1 MTKKLYHNEIVKRLR
16 EWIDQDKENFPNGTI
31 YTTFEDIPE
40 LREKIAQKQMT
51 VDLRYSVDLIHAEKK
66 QEKEDPKEEQ
76 KGPKIE
82 EEGVKDVFYYTL
94 FLVFTGSISGSE
106 KSKVSGISDLLRE
119 RLLFYQYYFSSISE
133 PKYIRIILVVPS
145 DTDIASEAKS
155 EVFEE
160 YRIGLWKI
168 DIEKGGLKK
177 EVDAAF
183 FRERMSEAFKVSV
196 NKPQDMGEAIKDIS
210 EEIKVEETVLIKA
223 IEEKAGDFATF
234 FEQYILEAV
243 EAISEIPSEQ
253 IGKRY
258 IDRQL
263 IDGVLELHN
272 IPCLTECRD
281 LVHDHLSDKNDD
293 YKFAGECFRKLWH
306 NTFGIGFP
314 TTQGDFEKFLQIF
327 FPQYREHFVHQ
338 FQVFLF
344 GMIILDYLLED
355 PSILFENGGSQE
367 EKENLLKGWL
377 LSSSIHDFTYP
388 LQKYDKWSED
398 FFEQQLG
405 IDNPP
410 RFLDLSGIYVEKTF
424 LSRVELL
431 LSELEKDLAKAEPLE
446 KAGFL
451 NEIRRFIYYEIAEKK
466 NHGLMGSSYLLKKF
480 EKKGSDELSKIVLP
494 AAVASA
500 IHDNEVWQTLSGQVD
515 NDPRNECEYIC
526 KILGITS
533 NEDIEKVL
541 VSKLSKKDKNN
552 RIADEI
558 RRMKKVEKAEWVS
571 NTYIDIN
578 NILEKKT
585 LPALSLKSQPLAF
598 LLILCDNLQDFERPS
613 ENVKWKGIMEA
624 LDVRLGHIIPD
635 IGSKKITIQIYLN
648 DVQEGYGW
656 MNEKQEILNKIK
668 NLLKSPDIEF
678 VIEYLER
685 GSKNRKM
692 HCIIH

>member
-1 MTKKLYHNEIVKRLR
+1 MTKKVYHNDIVKWLGERI
-16 EWIDQDKENFPNGTI
+16 EQDKENFPHGKI

-40 LREKIAQKQMT
+40 LREKLAQGKMT

-66 QEKEDPKEEQ
+66 QEKEDPKEKP

-82 EEGVKDVFYYTL
+82 EEGLKDVFYYTL

-106 KSKVSGISDLLRE
+106 KSEITGISDLLRE

-133 PKYIRIILVVPS
+133 PKCIRIILVVPS
-145 DTDIASEAKS
+145 DTDIAPEAKS

-160 YRIGLWKI
+160 YGIGLWKI
-168 DIEKGGLKK
+168 DIEKGELKK

-196 NKPQDMGEAIKDIS
+196 NKPEHMGEAIKGIS

-223 IEEKAGDFATF
+223 IEEKAGDFARF

-243 EAISEIPSEQ
+243 EAVAEIPSEQ

-263 IDGVLELHN
+263 IDGVLELRN
-272 IPCLTECRD
+272 IPCLTECLE

-293 YKFAGECFRKLWH
+293 YKFAGECFEKLWH
-306 NTFGIGFP
+306 NTFGIEFP
-314 TTQGDFEKFLQIF
+314 PTLGDYDKFLQQF

-344 GMIILDYLLED
+344 GMIILDYLLQD
-355 PSILFENGGSQE
+355 PSIFFENGGSKE
-367 EKENLLKGWL
+367 EKEELLKGWL
-377 LSSSIHDFTYP
+377 LTSSIHDFTYP

-398 FFEQQLG
+398 FFKQQLG

-410 RFLDLSGIYVEKTF
+410 RFLDLGGIYVEKTF

-431 LSELEKDLAKAEPLE
+431 LSELEKDFAEAEPLE

-451 NEIRRFIYYEIAEKK
+451 NEIRRFFYYEIAEKK
-466 NHGLMGSSYLLKKF
+466 NHGLMGSSYLLKTF
-480 EKKGSDELSKIVLP
+480 ENRSTVEVSRIVLP

-500 IHDNEVWQTLSGQVD
+500 IHDDEIWQTLSRQVD
-515 NDPRNECEYIC
+515 NDPRNEWEYISD
-526 KILGITS
+526 ILGLTS
-533 NEDIEKVL
+533 NEDINGVID
-541 VSKLSKKDKNN
+541 SKLSKTD
-552 RIADEI
+552 RINKIASEI
-558 RRMKKVEKAEWVS
+558 RRMKKVAKAEWVS

-578 NILEKKT
+578 NILERKP
-585 LPALSLKSQPLAF
+585 LLGLSLKSKPLAF
-598 LLILCDNLQDFERPS
+598 LLILCDTLQDFERPS
-613 ENVKWKGIMEA
+613 ENLKRKEIMEA
-624 LDVRLGHIIPD
+624 LDVRLGGIIPD
-635 IGSKKITIQIYLN
+635 IESKKIKIQIYLN
-648 DVQEGYGW
+648 DVPEGYAW
-656 MNEKQEILNKIK
+656 MSEKQELLNKMK

-678 VIEYLER
+678 VIEYLDR
-685 GSKNRKM
+685 KSKARK
-692 HCIIH
+692 IHTKIH

>member
-1 MTKKLYHNEIVKRLR
+1 MTKKIYHNEIVKLL
-16 EWIDQDKENFPNGTI
+16 EKWIDQDKENFPDGKI

-40 LREKIAQKQMT
+40 LRKKLAEGQMT
-51 VDLRYSVDLIHAEKK
+51 VDLRYSVDLIHAEKRK
-66 QEKEDPKEEQ
+66 EKEDPKEEQ
-76 KGPKIE
+76 KDPKIE
-82 EEGVKDVFYYTL
+82 GEGVKDVFYYTL
-94 FLVFTGSISGSE
+94 FLLFTGSISGSE
-106 KSKVSGISDLLRE
+106 KSKIPGISDSLRE

-168 DIEKGGLKK
+168 DIEKGEPEKV
-177 EVDAAF
+177 VDAEF
-183 FRERMSEAFKVSV
+183 FRKRISEAFKVSV
-196 NKPQDMGEAIKDIS
+196 NKPKDMGEAIKDIS

-223 IEEKAGDFATF
+223 IEEKAEDFATF

-243 EAISEIPSEQ
+243 EAIAEIPSEQ

-272 IPCLTECRD
+272 IPCLTECLD
-281 LVHDHLSDKNDD
+281 LVHDHLSEKNDD
-293 YKFAGECFRKLWH
+293 YKFAGECFGKLWH
-306 NTFGIGFP
+306 NTFGIKFP
-314 TTQGDFEKFLQIF
+314 TTLEDYEQFLRRF

-355 PSILFENGGSQE
+355 PSILFENGGSKE

-377 LSSSIHDFTYP
+377 LTSSIHDFTYP
-388 LQKYDKWSED
+388 LQKYDKWSEE
-398 FFEQQLG
+398 FFQQQLD

-431 LSELEKDLAKAEPLE
+431 LSNLEKDLAKADPLE

-451 NEIRRFIYYEIAEKK
+451 NEIRRFFYYGIAEKK

-480 EKKGSDELSKIVLP
+480 EKRSNDEVSKIVLP

-500 IHDNEVWQTLSGQVD
+500 IHDNEIWQILSRQVD
-515 NDPRNECEYIC
+515 NDPRNEWEYIG

-533 NEDIEKVL
+533 NEDIERVLDSKV
-541 VSKLSKKDKNN
+541 SKKDKINQ
-552 RIADEI
+552 IADEI

-578 NILEKKT
+578 NILERKT
-585 LPALSLKSQPLAF
+585 LPGLSLKSQPLAF
-598 LLILCDNLQDFERPS
+598 LLILCDNLQDCERPC
-613 ENVKWKGIMEA
+613 ENIKQKETMEA
-624 LDVRLGHIIPD
+624 LDVRLGRIIPD

-656 MNEKQEILNKIK
+656 MDEKREILKKIEK
-668 NLLKSPDIEF
+668 LLKSPDIEF
-678 VIEYLER
+678 AIEYLDR

-692 HCIIH
+692 HFSIH